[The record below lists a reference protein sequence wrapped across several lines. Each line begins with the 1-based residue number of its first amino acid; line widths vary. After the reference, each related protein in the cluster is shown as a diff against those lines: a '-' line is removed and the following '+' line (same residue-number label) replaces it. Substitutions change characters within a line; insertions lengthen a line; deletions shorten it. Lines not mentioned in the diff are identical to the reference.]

1 MLTGRAQAHLFY
13 TLMIGDVPASAL
25 RQQAD
30 RDQNGRLDDAEA
42 EALATTLRAR
52 VGDGVKLH
60 GPEATAALRWESH
73 TLTMPQ
79 REVAA
84 VPFSLE
90 LTATFPT
97 PAHAGPPVAL
107 SYEDDVALPPPG
119 EVELRIEAAP
129 AVRIFATAIGSGPP
143 ALHEGFPQL
152 VFLGEGREAG
162 FAEGRAVK
170 IRYGAAAAPSPVR
183 KFRSLPLVSLAAALA
198 LLLGFALAW
207 VAKRRQ

>member
-42 EALATTLRAR
+42 EALASTLRAR
-52 VGDGVKLH
+52 VRAGVRLH
-60 GPEATAALRWESH
+60 GPEPAAALRWESH
-73 TLTMPQ
+73 TLAMPQ

-97 PAHAGPPVAL
+97 PALAAAPVEL
-107 SYEDDVALPPPG
+107 RYEDDVALPPPG

-129 AVRIFATAIGSGPP
+129 AVRILATAIGSGPP

-162 FAEGRAVK
+162 FADGRAVK
-170 IRYGAAAAPSPVR
+170 IRHGAAAPTPPSR
-183 KFRSLPLVSLAAALA
+183 KPRSLPLVSLAVVLA
-198 LLLGFALAW
+198 LLIGFALAW